1 MNIKA
6 AIVFHSAGTQFS
18 TTSTSFVDLLS
29 QIGGS
34 TISISIV
41 KASGSTNLLV
51 LGSTACLG
59 GPETV
64 TLAVNDGTT
73 DTNIAQNRTRTQCNT
88 PVVGEVL
95 VTGLAA
101 GTYTMKL
108 RVKTAA
114 GSSVGWT
121 LNAVSS
127 SISVMEVA
135 P

>member
-6 AIVFHSAGTQFS
+6 TTVLHNAATQFS

-29 QIGGS
+29 QNGGS
-34 TISISIV
+34 TISISIT
-41 KASGSTNLLV
+41 KSAGTNLLV
-51 LGSTACLG
+51 IGSTACLG

-73 DTNIAQNRTRTQCNT
+73 DTNIAQARTRTQCNT

-95 VTGLAA
+95 VTGLSA

-114 GSSVGWT
+114 GSSLGWT
-121 LNAVSS
+121 INAVSS
-127 SISVMEVA
+127 SISVLEVS